1 MMKVEWNTPDKK
13 YHSALLEDQAAWL
26 LKSSLDD
33 EGYPVGIES
42 MSRWECQEIK
52 DFVRGEPF
60 DARELTKGL
69 VECGLLKEA
78 AE

>member
-1 MMKVEWNTPDKK
+1 MRMSKFKQVEEYILEWNLIKLVSD
-13 YHSALLEDQAAWL
+13 
-26 LKSSLDD
+26 
-33 EGYPVGIES
+33 
-42 MSRWECQEIK
+42 QEIE

-69 VECGLLKEA
+69 IECGLLKEV